1 MSRATRGVKQNKARK
16 IETETNLP
24 RSGMNK
30 VTRGVKQNEARKIQT
45 VESTTSRAT
54 RGFEQTKARKIE
66 TETCLQRAER
76 LEAFSKTKQDLRL
89 THEQLVNKEKCNIS
103 AP

>member
-1 MSRATRGVKQNKARK
+1 MLRKVETVETTRRGGVKQNKARK

-66 TETCLQRAER
+66 TETCLQ
-76 LEAFSKTKQDLRL
+76 
-89 THEQLVNKEKCNIS
+89 
-103 AP
+103 